1 MSPLSIKITTLLKM
15 KTDSFAWHLFQTART
30 YLIYAVGAT
39 LFSVGISEAIHR
51 FNDALKVF
59 YIKDYANPWIF
70 FDQSI
75 LNFGVTWGDINIIIV
90 CVILLVVVAV
100 LREKNVYARIWIKN
114 QSFLFDGLYGLVYLY

>member
-1 MSPLSIKITTLLKM
+1 M

-59 YIKDYANPWIF
+59 YIKDYAKYT
-70 FDQSI
+70 DY
-75 LNFGVTWGDINIIIV
+75 TCNI
-90 CVILLVVVAV
+90 
-100 LREKNVYARIWIKN
+100 
-114 QSFLFDGLYGLVYLY
+114 SDGLNVNQINGLSSDKRS